1 MALPVDTPCACVKG
15 REKGQGSIA
24 PRLLRDAVGD
34 SRLRGFRG
42 MEAWPRLERGLFSKA
57 EDHLIRPQ
65 GAGVERDEGPH
76 LRIESGIAGMF
87 RRQPPRMPPWFELRM
102 GREYGV
108 RLTPRWSL
116 CPRPGQ
122 APARILGLL
131 QRVETLPESFWIAGP
146 NLGNRLAPTMP
157 QLRGFDGRIPPSGL
171 RRQPPEET
179 LHLPFDLCWIPCHPL
194 LLAPGLMPEQG
205 YYVADN
211 PGSYCWPY
219 P

>member
-1 MALPVDTPCACVKG
+1 MCHLIPCGNDLFNLLLERRLGRKIGDAHPLPLQHRKPLRTLLHPGTRDRGEMDHEAGMARQPLAPFLAMMRRDMIADHRDRLDGRRHLSLKRGEKREKLTLTLATMALPVDTPCACVKG
-15 REKGQGSIA
+15 RKEGQGSIA

-102 GREYGV
+102 GENTAYG
-108 RLTPRWSL
+108 
-116 CPRPGQ
+116 
-122 APARILGLL
+122 
-131 QRVETLPESFWIAGP
+131 
-146 NLGNRLAPTMP
+146 
-157 QLRGFDGRIPPSGL
+157 
-171 RRQPPEET
+171 
-179 LHLPFDLCWIPCHPL
+179 
-194 LLAPGLMPEQG
+194 
-205 YYVADN
+205 
-211 PGSYCWPY
+211 
-219 P
+219 